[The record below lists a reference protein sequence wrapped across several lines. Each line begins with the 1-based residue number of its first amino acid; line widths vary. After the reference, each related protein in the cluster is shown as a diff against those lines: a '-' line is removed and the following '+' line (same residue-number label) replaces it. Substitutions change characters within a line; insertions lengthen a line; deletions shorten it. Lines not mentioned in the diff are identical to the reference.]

1 MSIFTK
7 IFVVLVM
14 VLSVLLAALVVPFV
28 VNTETYREKFLSVQS
43 QLEVQKYNAMNR
55 ESDLAAQIQS
65 KIDLF
70 EAQKDESARLQ
81 AELNSR
87 DTTIQGLQAQVIQLQ
102 NANADVRG
110 QLARLSTG
118 LDQAT
123 QINAMLQEEIKDRR
137 DKMLTLQT
145 RGIELTESLRDRT
158 TQVDTLVRQVRLL
171 KEQQEDLTTQNER
184 LVAKVDSLSQYA
196 EKSTD
201 LPGTLTM
208 KVGPGTTKTS
218 TTIRGMVTDVK
229 QIGDDQFIAINVGA
243 NDKVAEGMK
252 FMIHKGDTYLGDAV
266 ITQVDLNSSA
276 GRVTLKRGE
285 ITPNAEVLTGNF

>member
-28 VNTETYREKFLSVQS
+28 VNTDTYRENYLNAQS
-43 QLEVQKYNAMNR
+43 QLEVQKYNAANR
-55 ESDLAAQIQS
+55 ENDLSAQIQD
-65 KIDLF
+65 KVELIN
-70 EAQKDESARLQ
+70 QHKDEIARLQ

-87 DTTIQGLQAQVIQLQ
+87 DTQIQGLQAQVIQLQ

-171 KEQQEDLTTQNER
+171 KEQQEDLTTQNET
-184 LVAKVDSLSQYA
+184 LVAKVESLAQYA
-196 EKSTD
+196 DKAPATAGGLD
-201 LPGTLTM
+201 M
-208 KVGPGTTKTS
+208 KVGPGSPSS
-218 TTIRGMVTDVK
+218 TTIRGMITDVK

-252 FMIHKGDTYLGDAV
+252 FMIHQGDTYLGDAV
-266 ITQVDLNSSA
+266 ITQVDLNSAA

-285 ITPNAEVLTGNF
+285 ISPNSEVLAGNF